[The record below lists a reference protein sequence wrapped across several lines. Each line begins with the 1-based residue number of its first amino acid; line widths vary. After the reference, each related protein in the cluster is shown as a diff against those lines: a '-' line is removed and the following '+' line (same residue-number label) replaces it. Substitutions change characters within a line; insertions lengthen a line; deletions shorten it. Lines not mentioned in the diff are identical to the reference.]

1 MSEPPPP
8 HPGIP
13 KLTEHLFRHETG
25 KLVSALT
32 GIFGIRRLQLAEDVV
47 QEAMIRA
54 LQTWPYYGVP
64 DNPAAWLMQ
73 TAKRRALD
81 IIRREKLFHE
91 KQPEIAASI
100 ERLPEDGDG
109 PQFEDEIRDDR
120 LRLIFA
126 CCHPLISLEDQTALA
141 LKTLCGFGIPEIAS
155 AFLTS
160 EAAIAKRLTRA
171 KQRIQDQGI
180 PFEIPAGAELESRLD
195 GVLHV
200 LYLLFNEGYK
210 ASNGQSVVREEL
222 CQEAIRLASLLAA
235 HPAGDLPRTHA
246 LLSVMLLDSARIPA
260 REDDQGN
267 ILRLKDQDRSH
278 WDHGLIG
285 AGIMHLARAST
296 GDHLSEYHLQAGIA
310 ACHCTAPD
318 YADTD
323 WARILSHYDRW
334 VEISD
339 SPIVALNRAVAVAN
353 VHGAQAGMEAIR
365 AIAKPEQLETYYLF
379 HAVIG
384 DFEERMDRRKE
395 AAARFS
401 KAMELTGV
409 ASERSFLEERQR
421 ACENNTP
428 FRPGKHRSNQGER
441 A

>member
-1 MSEPPPP
+1 MPP
-8 HPGIP
+8 HNPEIP
-13 KLTEHLFRHETG
+13 KLTEHLFRHEAG

-54 LQTWPYYGVP
+54 LQVWPYYGVP

-81 IIRREKLFHE
+81 MLRREKLFQE
-91 KQPEIAASI
+91 KQPEISASL
-100 ERLPEDGDG
+100 ERLPDDADG
-109 PQFEDEIRDDR
+109 PLFEEEIRDDR
-120 LRLIFA
+120 LRLIFT
-126 CCHPLISLEDQTALA
+126 CCHPLISQEDQTALA

-160 EAAIAKRLTRA
+160 EAAVAKRLTRA

-180 PFEIPAGAELESRLD
+180 PFEIPAGNELESRLD

-210 ASNGQSVVREEL
+210 ASNGESLVREDL
-222 CQEAIRLASLLAA
+222 CHEAIRLGSLLAA
-235 HPAGDLPRTHA
+235 HPAGNLPKTHA
-246 LLSVMLLDSARIPA
+246 LLAVMLLDAARIPA
-260 REDDQGN
+260 REDDEGN
-267 ILRLKDQDRSH
+267 ILRLKDQDRTR
-278 WDHGLIG
+278 WDRRLIG
-285 AGIMHLARAST
+285 AGMMHLARASVGT
-296 GDHLSEYHLQAGIA
+296 DLSEYHLQAGIA

-323 WARILSHYDRW
+323 WPRILAHYDRW
-334 VEISD
+334 VEISA

-353 VHGAQAGMEAIR
+353 VHGPKAGMDAIK

-384 DFEERMDRRKE
+384 DLEERLDRRME

-421 ACENNTP
+421 ACETNTP
-428 FRPGKHRSNQGER
+428 FRAGKHKGPSRT

>member
-1 MSEPPPP
+1 MSESPPANPE
-8 HPGIP
+8 IP
-13 KLTEHLFRHETG
+13 KLTEHLFRHECG

-32 GIFGIRRLQLAEDVV
+32 GIFGIHRLQLAEDVV

-81 IIRREKLFHE
+81 LIRREKLFHE
-91 KQPEIAASI
+91 KQPEISASL
-100 ERLPEDGDG
+100 ERLPEDIDS

-171 KQRIQDQGI
+171 KQRIQDQRI
-180 PFEIPAGAELESRLD
+180 PFEIPAGAELDQRLD

-210 ASNGQSVVREEL
+210 ASNGQSVVREEI
-222 CQEAIRLASLLAA
+222 CREAIRLASLLAA

-260 REDDQGN
+260 REDKEGN
-267 ILRLKDQDRSH
+267 ILRLKDQDRSQ
-278 WDHGLIG
+278 WDFGLIG
-285 AGIMHLARAST
+285 AGMLHLAKAST
-296 GDHLSEYHLQAGIA
+296 GTHLSEYHLQAGIA
-310 ACHCTAPD
+310 ACHCTARD

-323 WARILSHYDRW
+323 WTRILNHYDRW

-353 VHGAQAGMEAIR
+353 VHGAQAGMDAIK

-409 ASERSFLEERQR
+409 ASERLFLEERQR
-421 ACENNTP
+421 ACETNTP
-428 FRPGKHRSNQGER
+428 FRPGKHKTPSRP